1 MDQRFAIQVPE
12 NGPEQINNIRQ
23 QRLVRNRHRA
33 VEAQQRRLEHLNAA
47 VAQGQV
53 GGGGRPGV
61 QGGLGQELAD
71 AIAGAGNNHVVPW
84 PRQEGQ
90 QPAAGGGGNDHNDW
104 RRMNVAMR
112 RWRDLVDPINP
123 EIMRDMAPRD
133 MAPRDMAEIMRGL
146 PGPEQLRAIV
156 ERNLRAGGG
165 ARLRRPAQAPPAR
178 APVLGRPEIPRTQDP
193 KPHVLQNMI
202 LDGDM
207 LLAHLG
213 CIGQFIS
220 GRPVTPESSY
230 LEVEIVSV
238 GSAEAIVN
246 IGFTAALGAGG
257 GAKPKGSSVRH
268 LGVEGTASL
277 GFNATQGSLS
287 VALEAGLVT
296 NSILFC

>member
-1 MDQRFAIQVPE
+1 
-12 NGPEQINNIRQ
+12 
-23 QRLVRNRHRA
+23 
-33 VEAQQRRLEHLNAA
+33 
-47 VAQGQV
+47 
-53 GGGGRPGV
+53 
-61 QGGLGQELAD
+61 
-71 AIAGAGNNHVVPW
+71 
-84 PRQEGQ
+84 
-90 QPAAGGGGNDHNDW
+90 
-104 RRMNVAMR
+104 MNVAMR

-230 LEVEIVSV
+230 FEVEIVSV
-238 GSAEAIVN
+238 GSGEAIVN

-257 GAKPKGSSVRH
+257 GAKPKGSAVRH
-268 LGVEGTASL
+268 LGVDGTVSL

>member
-1 MDQRFAIQVPE
+1 M
-12 NGPEQINNIRQ
+12 
-23 QRLVRNRHRA
+23 
-33 VEAQQRRLEHLNAA
+33 
-47 VAQGQV
+47 
-53 GGGGRPGV
+53 
-61 QGGLGQELAD
+61 
-71 AIAGAGNNHVVPW
+71 
-84 PRQEGQ
+84 
-90 QPAAGGGGNDHNDW
+90 
-104 RRMNVAMR
+104 AMR

-178 APVLGRPEIPRTQDP
+178 APVFGRPEIPRTQDP
-193 KPHVLQNMI
+193 KPHVLQNMS

-220 GRPVTPESSY
+220 GSPVTPESSY
-230 LEVEIVSV
+230 FEVEIVSM

-246 IGFTAALGAGG
+246 IGFTAA
-257 GAKPKGSSVRH
+257 P
-268 LGVEGTASL
+268 
-277 GFNATQGSLS
+277 
-287 VALEAGLVT
+287 GLAT
-296 NSILFC
+296 NSIFFCFLFVKNH